1 MALQSG
7 LTSAQARAALATG
20 GPNEIAAVRVP
31 AILDIL
37 RKFWSPIPWLLEGA
51 MLLSVAAGRD
61 NDAIAI
67 AFLLLFNVVLA
78 FLQERR
84 AHRAVTLLHAA
95 LVVHAKVLRD
105 GAWTTLAS
113 SEVVPGDVVRLVVG
127 DMVPADI
134 QLSAGDIQIDQAVLT
149 GESVP
154 RDAGASETIYAG
166 STVRR
171 GDATGVVVATG
182 PRTRFGKTAELVRDA
197 RAVGSIERLIF
208 GIVRSLA
215 IVSVAIVVVVGIAA
229 YAMQVTLTEVLNFAL
244 VVILASIPVA
254 LPTAFT
260 LATALGSLE
269 LARCGVL
276 VTHLTAI
283 EDAASMDVLCADKTG
298 TLTDNRISVAAI
310 RACAPYDRNDVLRFA
325 AAASEASG
333 QDPIDLA
340 ILAAAAESAPPVKAL
355 TIERFV
361 PFDPQTKRASAAVQL
376 TGGASAIV
384 QKGAP
389 VALGV
394 TFADAAALASSGYR
408 VIGVTVT
415 SGGQTLPV
423 GLLGLADPPRSD
435 AAELVRDIRAR
446 GVEVR
451 MLTGDAR
458 ETALHVAAQVG
469 IPPESVDASI
479 YPEQKLQIVQR
490 EQAAGHIVGMT
501 GDGVND
507 APSLK
512 AANVGIAVS
521 NATDIAKAA
530 ASIILTEPGLANVRN
545 AIDSSR
551 RIYQRMLTY
560 VIAKIVKYFE
570 IVLVTSMGFF
580 IFHHF
585 VLSATLMVALMVFND
600 FATLSLSGDRVA
612 PSRGFDAWHVSRL
625 VTASATIGIFTSV
638 AILSLLIYERSTA
651 RLDLASLR
659 GLAFFSLACMG
670 QVAILALR
678 ERDAIFK
685 EPPSGFLVGSAALAI
700 AGASW
705 MALRGMLMPP
715 LPPAVIARTLVAIAI
730 WGLLLLLVKLPVY
743 RLLGVGRDVSPII
756 ASHTA

>member
-1 MALQSG
+1 MALQTG
-7 LTSAQARAALATG
+7 LTSAQARAALARE
-20 GPNEIAAVRVP
+20 GPNEIAVVRP
-31 AILDIL
+31 AAMLDL
-37 RKFWSPIPWLLEGA
+37 ARKFWSPIPWLLEGA
-51 MLLSVAAGRD
+51 ILLAVVAGRD
-61 NDAIAI
+61 KDAIAI
-67 AFLLLFNVVLA
+67 AFLLFFNVVLA

-84 AHRAVTLLHAA
+84 AQRAVALLHAA

-113 SEVVPGDVVRLVVG
+113 RELVPGDVVRLVVG
-127 DMVPADI
+127 DVVPADT
-134 QLSAGDIQIDQAVLT
+134 QLGTGNVQIDQAVLT

-154 RDAGASETIYAG
+154 RDAASSDTVYAG
-166 STVRR
+166 SSVRR
-171 GDATGVVVATG
+171 GDAIGVVVATG
-182 PRTRFGKTAELVRDA
+182 SRTRFGKTADLVRDA

-215 IVSVAIVVVVGIAA
+215 AVSLAVVALVGIAA
-229 YAMQVTLTEVLNFAL
+229 FAMRVAPAEILTFAL
-244 VVILASIPVA
+244 VVVLASIPVA
-254 LPTAFT
+254 LPAAFT

-298 TLTDNRISVAAI
+298 TLTDNRISVADV
-310 RACAPYDRNDVLRFA
+310 RAYAPYDRTEVLRLA

-340 ILAAAAESAPPVKAL
+340 ILAAAAQSPAPGEPPSV
-355 TIERFV
+355 ERFV
-361 PFDPQTKRASAAVQL
+361 PFDPQTKRATATL
-376 TGGASAIV
+376 RLPGGALV
-384 QKGAP
+384 KVEKGAP
-389 VALGV
+389 VALG
-394 TFADAAALASSGYR
+394 TAFTDAAALARSGYR
-408 VIGVTVT
+408 VIGVTMT
-415 SGGQTLPV
+415 HDGTTLPV
-423 GLLGLADPPRSD
+423 GLLALADPPRSD

-458 ETALHVAAQVG
+458 ETALHVAAQLG
-469 IPPESVDASI
+469 IPPQSVDASI
-479 YPEQKLQIVQR
+479 YPEQKLEIVQR
-490 EQAAGHIVGMT
+490 EQAAGHVVGMT

-530 ASIILTEPGLANVRN
+530 ASIILTQPGLANVRN

-560 VIAKIVKYFE
+560 VVAKIVKYFE
-570 IVLVTSMGFF
+570 IVLVTGIGFF
-580 IFHHF
+580 IFRHF
-585 VLSATLMVALMVFND
+585 VLSATLMVALMVFTD
-600 FATLSLSGDRVA
+600 FATLSLSSDRVA
-612 PSRGFDAWHVSRL
+612 PSRGFDAWQVPRL
-625 VTASATIGIFTSV
+625 VTASASIGIFTSA
-638 AILSLLIYERSTA
+638 AILALLTYERSTA

-659 GLAFFSLACMG
+659 GLTFFALACMG

-685 EPPSGFLVGSAALAI
+685 EPPSAFLAASATLAI
-700 AGASW
+700 AAASW
-705 MALRGMLMPP
+705 MALRGFLMPP
-715 LPPAVIARTLVAIAI
+715 LPRIVVAQTLIAIAI
-730 WGLLLLLVKLPVY
+730 WGVLLVLVKLPVY
-743 RLLGVGRDVSPII
+743 RVFGVGRDVTPTI
-756 ASHTA
+756 ASHPV